1 MPSFM
6 DYAHGHTSR
15 LLRAKNKMKWN
26 NNNNNNKIWLLNN
39 LFVCLFVKLLN
50 FKTPLAKPH
59 VHYCSCFYV
68 TKLVSLD
75 FKKYGL
81 SHVNHGC
88 M

>member
-1 MPSFM
+1 M
-6 DYAHGHTSR
+6 
-15 LLRAKNKMKWN
+15 
-26 NNNNNNKIWLLNN
+26 WLVNN

-50 FKTPLAKPH
+50 FKTPLAKPP
-59 VHYCSCFYV
+59 VHYCSCFYD

>member
-15 LLRAKNKMKWN
+15 LLRAKNKIIKCGYL
-26 NNNNNNKIWLLNN
+26 II
-39 LFVCLFVKLLN
+39 CLFVKLLN
-50 FKTPLAKPH
+50 FKTPVAKPPI
-59 VHYCSCFYV
+59 HYCSCSNV